1 MATDN
6 NKLKQLES
14 ALIQADAAGD
24 TEAATI
30 LAGEIRKI
38 KTSELSSKELDKI
51 IGISPKDKFGD
62 FGKSLTG
69 GVLKGLSYLPGIPG
83 DLERASTY
91 LPFGKNTIGFD
102 YGQPGNDESFGKSAT
117 GKYIFPSSKQIQN
130 YLIKGE
136 ENLLEGS
143 NIDPILGEAF
153 NYQPTTNL
161 GRYTNTMAQFASP
174 SVAAKTNAAR
184 KFGTVLGAGGG
195 ATYQGS
201 LDAGASPGGALGITL
216 PLMIGAGFLG
226 GPSTAARMSEPFAGL
241 SDDAIREAKQLEQ
254 LANSLGIKL
263 TPGELVNNKL
273 INELSESVVKN
284 EISGSYVYNATKS
297 RPEAVKNLI
306 LQQADEIGPDIIS
319 KRTGLDVV
327 EETAKNAIKNIKI
340 KRASESQKAGYGVS
354 NTEFLNP
361 AQVITVINRI
371 DKAIDNTNNVKNIA
385 ELNLIKN
392 ELIKKKVKVKGKKK
406 LEIIPETNINKLD
419 NTFKIY
425 RDKFKDMQKG
435 KESSIDKVLGIELF
449 TQADDGILNIL
460 NNQLRTNK
468 SYANANDEFAKLTNE
483 LVVPIQRNV
492 DVLAKEGLNFNKI
505 KSFIFDP
512 TKANANDIN
521 KTLDILNKTDPQ
533 ATIDIA
539 NVYFRN
545 MSNRSVNVLKA
556 QGDDLTEG
564 FKFTKSIMGTAEQRT
579 NFMAVLD
586 GVAKAK
592 GVDPKQLKVGFENM
606 FKVLERTGRLSNIN
620 KPGYNADKIAN
631 QTIIKDFAMMNTFNP
646 LVRLSTKYG
655 EIKAGGAYNVLGNI
669 FARDDSISQLIA
681 LAKTDPTS
689 KVAIRRVLYIVDSNQ
704 AFEDREDYL
713 KSLLPNQKL

>member
-91 LPFGKNTIGFD
+91 IPFPGSKKTIGFD

-340 KRASESQKAGYGVS
+340 KRASESQKAGYGVANNELLEPS
-354 NTEFLNP
+354 
-361 AQVITVINRI
+361 QVMTVINRI
-371 DKAIDNTNNVKNIA
+371 DEAIANTNNKTNINT
-385 ELNLIKN
+385 LKKIKN
-392 ELIKKKVKVKGKKK
+392 ELIVSNKNGK
-406 LEIIPETNINKLD
+406 IIPETNINKLD

-483 LVVPIQRNV
+483 LVIPLERNV
-492 DVLAKEGLNFNKI
+492 DVLAKNGLNFNKV

-512 TKANANDIN
+512 TKANANDIK

-545 MSNRSVNVLKA
+545 MSNRSVNILRA

-564 FKFTKSIMGTAEQRT
+564 FKFTKSIMGTAEQRA

-620 KPGYNADKIAN
+620 KPGFNADKIAN
-631 QTIIKDFAMMNTFNP
+631 QTIIKDAAMMKTFNP
-646 LVRLSTKYG
+646 FVRLATKYG
-655 EIKAGGAYNVLGNI
+655 EIKAGGAYNTLGRI
-669 FARDDSISQLIA
+669 FARDDSIEQLIA
-681 LAKTDPTS
+681 LAKTDPSS
-689 KVAIRRVLYIVDSNQ
+689 KVAIRNVLYIVDSNQ

-713 KSLLPNQKL
+713 KSLLSNQKL

>member
-161 GRYTNTMAQFASP
+161 GRYTDTMAQFASP

-195 ATYQGS
+195 ATFQG
-201 LDAGASPGGALGITL
+201 LQDAGASPGASLGITL
-216 PLMIGAGFLG
+216 PVMMLGGLLG

-284 EISGSYVYNATKS
+284 EVSGAYVYNATKN
-297 RPEAVKNLI
+297 RPTAVKNVI
-306 LQQADEIGPDIIS
+306 EQQADEISPELIS

-327 EETAKNAIKNIKI
+327 EETARKAIKDVKI
-340 KRASESQKAGYGVS
+340 KRTSESQKAGYGVANNELLEPS
-354 NTEFLNP
+354 
-361 AQVITVINRI
+361 QVMTVINRI
-371 DKAIDNTNNVKNIA
+371 DEAIANTNNKTNINT
-385 ELNLIKN
+385 LKKIKN
-392 ELIKKKVKVKGKKK
+392 ELIVSNKNGK
-406 LEIIPETNINKLD
+406 IIPVTNINKLD

-425 RDKFKDMQKG
+425 RDKYKDMQAG
-435 KESSIDKVLGIELF
+435 KESNINKVLGIELF

-483 LVVPIQRNV
+483 LVIPLQRNV
-492 DVLAKEGLNFNKI
+492 DVLAKNGLNFNKV

-512 TKANANDIN
+512 TKANATDIK

-545 MSNRSVNVLKA
+545 MSNRSVNVLRA

-620 KPGYNADKIAN
+620 KPGFNADKIAN
-631 QTIIKDFAMMNTFNP
+631 QTIIKDAAMMKTFNP
-646 LVRLSTKYG
+646 FVRLATKYG
-655 EIKAGGAYNVLGNI
+655 EIKAGGAYNTLGRI
-669 FARDDSISQLIA
+669 FARDDSIEQLIA
-681 LAKTDPTS
+681 LAKTDPSS

-704 AFEDREDYL
+704 ALEDRQNYL
-713 KSLLPNQKL
+713 NELSANQ

>member
-30 LAGEIRKI
+30 LAAEIRKI

-51 IGISPKDKFGD
+51 IGISPKDKLAD
-62 FGKSLTG
+62 FGKSLSG

-83 DLERASTY
+83 DLERLSTY
-91 LPFGKNTIGFD
+91 IPGGKNTIGFD

-143 NIDPILGEAF
+143 NINPILGEAF

-161 GRYTNTMAQFASP
+161 GRYTDTMAQFASP
-174 SVAAKTNAAR
+174 SVAGKTNAAR

-195 ATYQGS
+195 ATFQG
-201 LDAGASPGGALGITL
+201 LQDAGASPGAALGITL
-216 PLMIGAGFLG
+216 PVMIGAGLLG

-241 SDDAIREAKQLEQ
+241 SDDAIREAKKLEE

-284 EISGSYVYNATKS
+284 ETSGAYVYNATKN
-297 RPEAVKNLI
+297 RPTAVKNVI
-306 LQQADEIGPDIIS
+306 EQQADKISPELIS

-327 EETAKNAIKNIKI
+327 EETAKKAIKDVKI
-340 KRASESQKAGYGVS
+340 KRTSESQKAGYGVS
-354 NTEFLNP
+354 NTEFLDP
-361 AQVITVINRI
+361 TQVMTVINRI
-371 DKAIDNTNNVKNIA
+371 DEAIANTNNKTNINT
-385 ELNLIKN
+385 LKKIKN
-392 ELIKKKVKVKGKKK
+392 ELIVSNKNGK
-406 LEIIPETNINKLD
+406 IIPVTSINKLD

-425 RDKFKDMQKG
+425 RDKYKDMQAG
-435 KESSIDKVLGIELF
+435 KESSINKVLGIELF
-449 TQADDGILNIL
+449 TQADDGILNML

-483 LVVPIQRNV
+483 LVIPIQRNV
-492 DVLAKEGLNFNKI
+492 DVLAKNGLNFNKI

-512 TKANANDIN
+512 TNANAFDIK
-521 KTLDILNKTDPQ
+521 KTLDILNKVDPQ

-545 MSNRSVNVLKA
+545 MSNRSINVMRA

-564 FKFTKSIMGTAEQRT
+564 FKFTKSIMGTAEQRA

-592 GVDPKQLKVGFENM
+592 GVDPKQLKIGFENM

-620 KPGYNADKIAN
+620 KPGFNADKIAN
-631 QTIIKDFAMMNTFNP
+631 QTIIKDAAMMKTFNP
-646 LVRLSTKYG
+646 FVRLATKYG
-655 EIKAGGAYNVLGNI
+655 EIKAGGAYDTLGRI
-669 FARDDSISQLIA
+669 FARDDSIEQLVA
-681 LAKTDPTS
+681 LAKTDPNS

-704 AFEDREDYL
+704 ALEDRQNYL
-713 KSLLPNQKL
+713 NELSANQ

>member
-30 LAGEIRKI
+30 LAAEITKI
-38 KTSELSSKELDKI
+38 KTSQLSSKELDKML
-51 IGISPKDKFGD
+51 GLSPKDKLAD
-62 FGKSLTG
+62 FGKSLG
-69 GVLKGLSYLPGIPG
+69 SGALKGLSYLPGMPG
-83 DLERASTY
+83 DLERLTTY
-91 LPFGKNTIGFD
+91 LPYGKNTRGFD
-102 YGQPGNDESFGKSAT
+102 YGQPGNDESFGKSTT
-117 GKYIFPSSKQIQN
+117 GKFYFPSSKQIQN

-143 NIDPILGEAF
+143 NVDPILGGAF

-161 GRYTNTMAQFASP
+161 GRYTDTMAQFAAP
-174 SVAAKTNAAR
+174 SIAGKTKAAR
-184 KFGTVLGAGGG
+184 KFGAVLGAGGG
-195 ATYQGS
+195 ATFQG
-201 LDAGASPGGALGITL
+201 LQDAGVSPGASLGITL
-216 PLMIGAGFLG
+216 PLMILGGLLG
-226 GPSTAARMSEPFAGL
+226 GPSTAAKMSAPFAGI
-241 SDDAIREAKQLEQ
+241 SDDAIREAKKLEQ
-254 LANSLGIKL
+254 LSNSLGVKL
-263 TPGELVNNKL
+263 LPGELVDNKL
-273 INELSESVVKN
+273 IKELSESVIKN
-284 EISGSYVYNATKS
+284 EVSGAYVYNATKS

-306 LQQADEIGPDIIS
+306 LQQADELGPDIIS
-319 KRTGLDVV
+319 KRTGFDVV
-327 EETAKNAIKNIKI
+327 EETARKAIKDIKI
-340 KRASESQKAGYGVS
+340 KRTSESQKAGYGVA
-354 NTEFLNP
+354 NTEFLEP
-361 AQVITVINRI
+361 AQVMTVINRI
-371 DKAIDNTNNVKNIA
+371 DEAIGNTNNVINKTQ
-385 ELNLIKN
+385 LNKIKN

-425 RDKFKDMQKG
+425 RDKHKDMQKG
-435 KESSIDKVLGIELF
+435 KESSINKTLGIELF
-449 TQADDGILNIL
+449 TQNDDGILNIL

-492 DVLAKEGLNFNKI
+492 DVLAKEGLNFKKV

-512 TKANANDIN
+512 TKANAADIK
-521 KTLDILNKTDPQ
+521 KTLDILNKKDPQ
-533 ATIDIA
+533 AVIDIA

-545 MSNRSVNVLKA
+545 MSNRSINVLKA

-564 FKFTKSIMGTAEQRT
+564 FKFTKSIMGTGEQRA

-606 FKVLERTGRLSNIN
+606 FKVLERTQRLPNIN
-620 KPGYNADKIAN
+620 KPGYNPDKISQ
-631 QTIIKDFAMMNTFNP
+631 QTIIKDFAMMHTFNP

-669 FARDDSISQLIA
+669 FASDDSVAHLVA

-689 KVAIRRVLYIVDSNQ
+689 KVAIRRVLYIVDANQ
-704 AFEDREDYL
+704 ALEDRQNYL
-713 KSLLPNQKL
+713 NELSANQ